1 MSIYGDIL
9 TFFPELKK
17 KYTTFQADPK
27 VKVGYTG
34 RRNEGVIVGILQFVK
49 LGEVLPQNDLED
61 DVEVPAFWTKGELEK
76 DSYIVDEDGVVYK
89 RTKVANW
96 KSTGNFRSYI
106 LETVVGVFDNQID
119 DPAVKTVGNRYV

>member
-1 MSIYGDIL
+1 MSIYGDML

-17 KYTTFQADPK
+17 KYVAFQASPT
-27 VKVGYTG
+27 VKGGYAD
-34 RRNEGVIVGILQFVK
+34 RRNERTIVGILQFVK

-76 DSYIVDEDGVVYK
+76 DSYIVDEDGVIYK

-96 KSTGNFRSYI
+96 KATGNFRTYI
-106 LETVVGVFDNQID
+106 LETVIGVFDNQVD
-119 DPAVKTVGNRYV
+119 NPAVTTTGSRYV